1 MAKKLITHIDRDNT
15 PISSK
20 VDISA
25 LEASLGAFTTD
36 SENRTVWIDGMPYG
50 NAYVAPNTTGEDPIH
65 SEVFNDFD
73 RENGNKA
80 FGDYSH
86 AEGTGTK
93 TFSKG
98 SHAEGINTTAGLRGF
113 SFAVRD
119 GQDND
124 DTKLWKSLLSSD
136 GIVVS
141 CEDEEN
147 ENNALDEWVKS
158 LPSPYNK
165 ELSDL
170 YKEINEQ
177 QTQEAKLFKALDK

>member
-15 PISSK
+15 SPSSK

-50 NAYVAPNTTGEDPIH
+50 NAYISNNEKEDPIH

-113 SFAVRD
+113 SFAVID
-119 GQDND
+119 EQDNSEQ
-124 DTKLWKSLLSSD
+124 LWKSLLSSD

-147 ENNALDEWVKS
+147 QNI
-158 LPSPYNK
+158 
-165 ELSDL
+165 
-170 YKEINEQ
+170 KEI
-177 QTQEAKLFKALDK
+177 KATYPLGSILSVLN